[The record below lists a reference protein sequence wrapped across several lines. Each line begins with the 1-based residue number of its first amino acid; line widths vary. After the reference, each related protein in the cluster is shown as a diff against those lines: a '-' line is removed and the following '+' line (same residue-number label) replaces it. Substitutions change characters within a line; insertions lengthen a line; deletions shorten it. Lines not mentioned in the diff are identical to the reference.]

1 MTDYFF
7 TPQTELPPGAGFAL
21 GSRGHIAALVLVM
34 GCTLLLLLMSR
45 HLSHGAKARMLRVLS
60 SSMLVLELGKD
71 FILGLLGAFSVGY
84 LPLHL
89 CSLSM
94 FVCLYYAF
102 HPQSK
107 RTGQVLY
114 SVVLPGALSALLFP
128 NWNVFPLLHFQSI
141 HSFLYHGLL
150 LFFGLF
156 PVVSGMVS
164 PGPGAILPSMGFL
177 SALALP
183 VGLLNRCLHTNYMFL
198 RGPSK
203 GSPLEFL
210 TVIPGKYGYLA
221 GLFLLALSVVI
232 LTNLPFWLV
241 ERWKTRRE

>member
-1 MTDYFF
+1 MKYFF
-7 TPQTELPPGAGFAL
+7 TPQSELPTGAGFSL
-21 GSRGHIAALVLVM
+21 GSWEHIAALVLVL

-45 HLSHGAKARMLRVLS
+45 HLSHGAKNRMLRVLS

-71 FILGLLGAFSVGY
+71 LILGLLGAFSIGY

-89 CSLSM
+89 CSLAM

-102 HPQSK
+102 HPQAK
-107 RTGQVLY
+107 RTGQILY

-128 NWNVFPLLHFQSI
+128 NWNVFPLFHFQSL

-156 PVVSGMVS
+156 PLVSGRS
-164 PGPGAILPSMGFL
+164 RPGLGAIAPSMGCLCLF
-177 SALALP
+177 AVPA
-183 VGLLNRCLHTNYMFL
+183 GLFDWYFHTNYMFL

-210 TVIPGKYGYLA
+210 TVIPGKYGYLM
-221 GLFLLALSVVI
+221 GLFLLALAVVT
-232 LTNLPFWLV
+232 LMNLPFWLV
-241 ERWKTRRE
+241 EHLKSKRS

>member
-1 MTDYFF
+1 MEYFF
-7 TPQTELPPGAGFAL
+7 TPQTELPSGAGFSL
-21 GSRGHIAALVLVM
+21 GSREHITALILLL
-34 GCTLLLLLMSR
+34 GCTLLLLLMSS
-45 HLSHGAKARMLRVLS
+45 HMSHGAKARMLQVLS

-71 FILGLLGAFSVGY
+71 FILGLLGAFSIGY

-89 CSLSM
+89 CSMSM
-94 FVCLYYAF
+94 FVCLYYTF

-141 HSFLYHGLL
+141 HSFIYHGLL

-156 PVVSGMVS
+156 PVVSGQS
-164 PGPGAILPSMGFL
+164 RPGLEAILPSMGCLCLF
-177 SALALP
+177 ALP
-183 VGLLNRCLHTNYMFL
+183 AGLFDAYFHTNYMFL
-198 RGPSK
+198 RSPSK

-221 GLFLLALSVVI
+221 GLFLLALSVVT
-232 LTNLPFWLV
+232 LMNLPFWLAG
-241 ERWKTRRE
+241 RWKARRE